1 MLNLQRR
8 DSSVF
13 FSQHF
18 AGNTVNM
25 GECMAQNANPIA
37 IFMAKKEFFIT
48 ISRMLL
54 HLSIDR
60 WTLYQCF
67 GPHLQSK
74 NR

>member
-1 MLNLQRR
+1 
-8 DSSVF
+8 
-13 FSQHF
+13 
-18 AGNTVNM
+18 M